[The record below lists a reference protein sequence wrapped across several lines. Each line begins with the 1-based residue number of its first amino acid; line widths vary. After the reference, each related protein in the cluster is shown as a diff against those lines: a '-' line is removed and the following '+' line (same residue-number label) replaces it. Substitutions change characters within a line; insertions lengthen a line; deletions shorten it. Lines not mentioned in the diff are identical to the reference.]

1 MIVTEL
7 PPDDAIA
14 ALLPEYTPE
23 GDATRV
29 LCTDGSAFLYPRT
42 IRATLRA
49 VARRR
54 CKDLSL
60 LRRWAAHYT
69 HRTLNNPIAA
79 SADLVLAPVKA
90 RTPRIPGD
98 ETMAAVNVA
107 AHPAPYL
114 VPEADGDAEPPKP
127 RAAVLC
133 PCRGRA
139 GKGGTVRAGGEPSA
153 RAVIRLAGGGAVASL
168 WSEKTTLAHLAAA
181 RGISSEL
188 IRAEEESVLRRLA
201 ARGR

>member
-1 MIVTEL
+1 MFIKEL

-42 IRATLRA
+42 LRATLRA

-60 LRRWAAHYT
+60 LRRWAARYT

-107 AHPAPYL
+107 AHPAPR
-114 VPEADGDAEPPKP
+114 AD
-127 RAAVLC
+127 
-133 PCRGRA
+133 
-139 GKGGTVRAGGEPSA
+139 A
-153 RAVIRLAGGGAVASL
+153 RAVIRLAGGAALASL
-168 WSEKTTLAHLAAA
+168 WSAETTLAHLAAA

-188 IRAEEESVLRRLA
+188 IRAEEEAVLRRLS
-201 ARGR
+201 RRQR

>member
-1 MIVTEL
+1 MLVKEL

-29 LCTDGSAFLYPRT
+29 LCTDGRALLYPRT
-42 IRATLRA
+42 MRATLCA
-49 VARRR
+49 IARRR

-60 LRRWAAHYT
+60 LRRWAAGYT
-69 HRTLNNPIAA
+69 HRALNNPIAA

-107 AHPAPYL
+107 ARPAPCL
-114 VPEADGDAEPPKP
+114 VPAPPKP
-127 RAAVLC
+127 RAVATR
-133 PCRGRA
+133 PPAGPGRPRAA
-139 GKGGTVRAGGEPSA
+139 GAQPSRAEP
-153 RAVIRLAGGGAVASL
+153 RAVIRLAGGAAVASL
-168 WSEKTTLAHLAAA
+168 WSQKTTLAHLAAA

-188 IRAEEESVLRRLA
+188 IRAEEEAVLRRLA
-201 ARGR
+201 AREG

>member
-1 MIVTEL
+1 MFVTEL

-42 IRATLRA
+42 IRATLRT

-60 LRRWAAHYT
+60 LRRWAAGYT

-79 SADLVLAPVKA
+79 SADLVLAPVKT

-107 AHPAPYL
+107 AHPAPRL
-114 VPEADGDAEPPKP
+114 AAEEE
-127 RAAVLC
+127 
-133 PCRGRA
+133 
-139 GKGGTVRAGGEPSA
+139 AGGRSRRGA
-153 RAVIRLAGGGAVASL
+153 RTGDAVIRLAGGASLASL

-188 IRAEEESVLRRLA
+188 IRAEEEAVLRRLA
-201 ARGR
+201 AKER